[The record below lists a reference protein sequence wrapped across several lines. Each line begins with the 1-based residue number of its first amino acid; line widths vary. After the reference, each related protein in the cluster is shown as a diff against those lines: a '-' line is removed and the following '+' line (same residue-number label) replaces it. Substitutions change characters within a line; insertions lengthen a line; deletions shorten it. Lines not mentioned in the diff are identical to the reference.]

1 MSSTPLESPH
11 PRLDSVPRAQG
22 SPPSISIGAIVDLRD
37 YLTIARVRWVLITM
51 CTLTMIALA
60 ALFTWSATP
69 QYASSSRLFVSTSGA
84 SDDAQANQG
93 GQFSLQRVKSYADL
107 LTGQQIARRVVDEL
121 KLEES
126 PKALADQISATSK
139 LDTVILR
146 ITVTDP
152 SPERAK
158 MLVDAVSDQFVSYV
172 AELETP
178 PGKDEATI
186 KATVVDPGTE
196 PSAPVSPRPKRN
208 LALGLV
214 LGLLVGVGLA
224 VLRETL
230 DTSVKSIKQ
239 LEDLIDAPILGSISY
254 DRDAERNPLIDELG
268 TYAPR
273 VEGFRVLRTNL
284 QFIDPDQQRKV
295 FVITSSLPQEG
306 KTTTATNLAMT
317 LAEGGER
324 VALIEAD
331 LRRPRIS
338 HYLNLESAVGLTTV
352 LVGRL
357 SLHDAM
363 QHASQHAGLD
373 VLSSGR
379 TPPNPAELLKSHA
392 MSAIIKELRADYD
405 IVLIDAPPL
414 LPVTD
419 AALLASQS
427 DGAILVVRHGKT
439 TVDQVRAA
447 AERLTSVGAEP
458 AGVIFNMTPAKGAGQ
473 YGYGYG
479 YGYGYE
485 PQDATHAEQSR
496 SMFRRRPRADSRADT

>member
-1 MSSTPLESPH
+1 MDTPNGDPVE
-11 PRLDSVPRAQG
+11 
-22 SPPSISIGAIVDLRD
+22 LRD
-37 YLTIARVRWVLITM
+37 YLTIVRVRWVLITL
-51 CTLTMIALA
+51 CTLGMIALA

-107 LTGQQIARRVVDEL
+107 LTGQKIAQRVVDDL
-121 KLEES
+121 KLDES
-126 PKALADQISATSK
+126 AKELSSQISASSK
-139 LDTVILR
+139 LDTVMLT

-158 MLVDAVSDQFVSYV
+158 MLVDAVADQFVSFV

-186 KATVVDPGTE
+186 KATVVDDGSE
-196 PSAPVSPRPKRN
+196 PTAPISPRPKRN

-214 LGLLVGVGLA
+214 LGVLLGVGIA
-224 VLRETL
+224 VMRETL
-230 DTSVKSIKQ
+230 DTSVKTMTQ
-239 LEDLIDAPILGSISY
+239 LENLIDAPILGSIAY
-254 DRDAERNPLIDELG
+254 DKDAARDPLIDDLG
-268 TYAPR
+268 SYAPR

-295 FVITSSLPQEG
+295 FVVTSSLPEEG
-306 KTTTATNLAMT
+306 KTTTATNLAMV
-317 LAEGGER
+317 LADGGER

-331 LRRPRIS
+331 LRRPKIS
-338 HYLNLESAVGLTTV
+338 QYLNLEGSVGLTTV
-352 LVGRL
+352 LVGRV

-363 QHASQHAGLD
+363 QQSSQHIGLD

-379 TPPNPAELLKSHA
+379 TPPNPAELLKSHS
-392 MSAIIKELRADYD
+392 MTAILKELREDYD

-439 TVDQVRAA
+439 TADQVRAA
-447 AERLTSVGAEP
+447 ADRLTSVGAET
-458 AGVIFNMTPAKGAGQ
+458 AGVIFNMTPAKGSGE
-473 YGYGYG
+473 YGYG

-485 PQDATHAEQSR
+485 PEAVTHADSARGRASKRSDRRSR
-496 SMFRRRPRADSRADT
+496 RDT

>member
-1 MSSTPLESPH
+1 M
-11 PRLDSVPRAQG
+11 
-22 SPPSISIGAIVDLRD
+22 DLRD
-37 YLTIARVRWVLITM
+37 YLRILRVRRVLIAM
-51 CTLTMIALA
+51 CTLAMIALA
-60 ALFTWSATP
+60 ALFTWTATP
-69 QYASSSRLFVSTSGA
+69 QYASTSRLFVSTSGA

-93 GQFSLQRVKSYADL
+93 SQFSLQRVKSYADL
-107 LTGQQIARRVVDEL
+107 LTGQQIAARVVEEL
-121 KLEES
+121 KLDES
-126 PKALADQISATSK
+126 PKALAEQISATSK
-139 LDTVILR
+139 LDTVILT

-196 PSAPVSPRPKRN
+196 PSSPVSPRPQRN
-208 LALGLV
+208 LVLGLV
-214 LGLLVGVGLA
+214 LGLLLGVGLA
-224 VLRETL
+224 LLRETL

-239 LEDLIDAPILGSISY
+239 LEELTDAPILGSITY
-254 DRDAERNPLIDELG
+254 DRDAVRNPLIDDLG
-268 TYAPR
+268 SYAAR

-295 FVITSSLPQEG
+295 FVVTSSLPEEG

-331 LRRPRIS
+331 LRRPKIS
-338 HYLNLESAVGLTTV
+338 TYLNLEGSVGLTTV
-352 LVGRL
+352 LVGRV
-357 SLHDAM
+357 SLREAM
-363 QHASQHAGLD
+363 QMPGEHSGLD

-379 TPPNPAELLKSHA
+379 TPPNPAELLKSQA
-392 MSAIIKELRADYD
+392 MSSIIEELRGDYD

-419 AALLASQS
+419 AALLASQA

-447 AERLTSVGAEP
+447 AERLTSVGAAP
-458 AGVIFNMTPAKGAGQ
+458 VGVIFNMTPAKGGGA
-473 YGYGYG
+473 YGYG

-485 PQDATHAEQSR
+485 PRDPAHAESSR
-496 SMFRRRPRADSRADT
+496 SWFRR

>member
-1 MSSTPLESPH
+1 VTAYLEP
-11 PRLDSVPRAQG
+11 
-22 SPPSISIGAIVDLRD
+22 GAIVDLRD
-37 YLTIARVRWVLITM
+37 YLTIVRARWVLITM
-51 CTLTMIALA
+51 CTLLMIALA

-107 LTGQQIARRVVDEL
+107 LTGQQIAKRVVDEL
-121 KLEES
+121 KLDES
-126 PKALADQISATSK
+126 PKALAAQISATSK
-139 LDTVILR
+139 LDTVILTV
-146 ITVTDP
+146 TVTDP

-214 LGLLVGVGLA
+214 LGLLLGVGLA
-224 VLRETL
+224 LLRETL
-230 DTSVKSIKQ
+230 DTSVKTIKQ
-239 LEDLIDAPILGSISY
+239 LEDLTDAPVLGSITY
-254 DRDAERNPLIDELG
+254 DTDAGRNPLIDELG

-273 VEGFRVLRTNL
+273 VEAFRVLRTNL

-295 FVITSSLPQEG
+295 FVITSSLPGEG

-331 LRRPRIS
+331 LRRPKIS
-338 HYLNLESAVGLTTV
+338 HYLNIEGSVGLTTV
-352 LVGRL
+352 LLGRV
-357 SLHDAM
+357 SLHEAM
-363 QHASQHAGLD
+363 QQTAQHPGLD

-379 TPPNPAELLKSHA
+379 TPPNPAELLKSHS
-392 MSAIIKELRADYD
+392 MSTIIKELRNDYD

-419 AALLASQS
+419 AALLASQA
-427 DGAILVVRHGKT
+427 DGAILIVRHGKT
-439 TVDQVRAA
+439 TADQVRAA
-447 AERLTSVGAEP
+447 SERLTAVGSAP
-458 AGVIFNMTPAKGAGQ
+458 AGVIFNMTPVKGGGA

-485 PQDATHAEQSR
+485 PLDPTHAESSQR
-496 SMFRRRPRADSRADT
+496 WFRRKARAAAGRDT

>member
-1 MSSTPLESPH
+1 
-11 PRLDSVPRAQG
+11 
-22 SPPSISIGAIVDLRD
+22 
-37 YLTIARVRWVLITM
+37 
-51 CTLTMIALA
+51 
-60 ALFTWSATP
+60 
-69 QYASSSRLFVSTSGA
+69 
-84 SDDAQANQG
+84 
-93 GQFSLQRVKSYADL
+93 
-107 LTGQQIARRVVDEL
+107 
-121 KLEES
+121 
-126 PKALADQISATSK
+126 
-139 LDTVILR
+139 
-146 ITVTDP
+146 
-152 SPERAK
+152 

-186 KATVVDPGTE
+186 KATVVDPGSE
-196 PSAPVSPRPKRN
+196 PTSPVSPQPKRN

-214 LGLLVGVGLA
+214 LGLLIGVGFA

-230 DTSVKSIKQ
+230 DTSVKTIKQ
-239 LEDLIDAPILGSISY
+239 LEDLIDAPVLGSISY
-254 DRDAERNPLIDELG
+254 DNDAVRNPLINDLG

-295 FVITSSLPQEG
+295 FVITSSLPEEG
-306 KTTTATNLAMT
+306 KTTTATNLALA

-324 VALIEAD
+324 VALVEAD
-331 LRRPRIS
+331 LRRPKIS
-338 HYLNLESAVGLTTV
+338 EYLNLEGSVGLTTV
-352 LVGRL
+352 LVGRVP
-357 SLHDAM
+357 LHDAM
-363 QHASQHAGLD
+363 QQAGPHVGLD

-379 TPPNPAELLKSHA
+379 TPPNPAELLKSHS
-392 MSAIIKELRADYD
+392 MSAVLKELRADYD

-419 AALLASQS
+419 AALLASQA

-439 TVDQVRAA
+439 TADQVRAA

-458 AGVIFNMTPAKGAGQ
+458 AGVIFNMTPAKGSGQ

-485 PQDATHAEQSR
+485 PQEVTHAEDRSSFWKRSR
-496 SMFRRRPRADSRADT
+496 VGSSRDT

>member
-1 MSSTPLESPH
+1 M
-11 PRLDSVPRAQG
+11 
-22 SPPSISIGAIVDLRD
+22 DLRD
-37 YLTIARVRWVLITM
+37 YLTLVRVRWVVITM
-51 CTLTMIALA
+51 CTLAMIALA
-60 ALFTWSATP
+60 ALLTWSATP

-93 GQFSLQRVKSYADL
+93 SQFSLQRVKSYADL
-107 LTGQQIARRVVDEL
+107 LTGQQIARRVVDDL
-121 KLEES
+121 KLDES
-126 PKALADQISATSK
+126 PKDLAEQISATSK
-139 LDTVILR
+139 LDTVILTV
-146 ITVTDP
+146 TVTDP

-196 PSAPVSPRPKRN
+196 PTSPVSPRPQRN
-208 LALGLV
+208 LALGLI
-214 LGLLVGVGLA
+214 LGLLIGVGLA
-224 VLRETL
+224 LLRETL
-230 DTSVKSIKQ
+230 DTSVKTIQQ
-239 LEDLIDAPILGSISY
+239 LEDLTGAPVLGSITY
-254 DRDAERNPLIDELG
+254 DRDAERNPLIDGLG
-268 TYAPR
+268 NYAPR

-295 FVITSSLPQEG
+295 FVITSSLPEEG

-317 LAEGGER
+317 LADGGER

-331 LRRPRIS
+331 LRRPKIS
-338 HYLNLESAVGLTTV
+338 HYLHLEGSVGLTTV
-352 LVGRL
+352 LVGRV
-357 SLHDAM
+357 SLDEAM
-363 QHASQHAGLD
+363 QNIGQHAGLD
-373 VLSSGR
+373 VLSGGR

-392 MSAIIKELRADYD
+392 MSTVIKQLRDDYD

-419 AALLASQS
+419 AALLASQA

-439 TVDQVRAA
+439 TTDHVRAA
-447 AERLTSVGAEP
+447 TERLTSVGSAP
-458 AGVIFNMTPAKGAGQ
+458 AGVIFNMTPARGAGSR
-473 YGYGYG
+473 GYG

-485 PQDATHAEQSR
+485 PLGATHAESSR
-496 SMFRRRPRADSRADT
+496 TWFGRKSPTSDNHDI